1 MTVSLADGLD
11 ADGLELVL
19 DEATKDTFGNHV
31 VPGLAQ
37 LAKCRTL
44 CKGFRDTAARL
55 RTVYDADIEYEAYG
69 LTTVPVRF
77 RGGLWVGHSKNID
90 VGGHEVGAPALAVI
104 RDKRTSRMFVV
115 TASEIKL
122 CDEHGFWCVI
132 GRIFVVAQL
141 AQLLGGHTA
150 EWSRRL
156 PNLHEVAYSYKEV
169 DRALSTRYLS
179 ITPVNHD
186 LATEHQSVGIVR
198 KNQLTSYTWDGV
210 EGGGFTEHRDDFIS
224 HKLEHGVTNAG
235 RSMWRRDP
243 IGDLTITLVNSE
255 HSGGTS
261 KGYMCT
267 CTLPSAGALVGM
279 GVEGMAEF
287 YQFRPPIRLGDV
299 GVMPSECKV
308 HPLSRAFGW
317 YSVPRQAEGPGWLVS
332 LLSDQCA
339 DDGEPALLT
348 DCRGHPIDSLLDM
361 AAEAREA
368 RKQEEWRR
376 TQPYH
381 PTDNPTGYRHTK
393 KRGLRER
400 GRRAAS
406 AVALNRMRQR
416 SDSDVE
422 DDDGASEGSSSA
434 DADYVQPKKP
444 RPATPPPAA
453 PAWPD
458 PIRPPPRPPPPPPPP
473 PQPPP
478 RPPRPLAE
486 RSQNL
491 VDFVALLDRL

>member
-1 MTVSLADGLD
+1 MTVSITDGLD

-37 LAKCRTL
+37 LAMCRTL

-77 RGGLWVGHSKNID
+77 RGGLWVGHSKNFD

-115 TASEIKL
+115 TVSEIKL
-122 CDEHGFWCVI
+122 CDEHGLWCVI

-179 ITPVNHD
+179 ITPVDHD
-186 LATEHQSVGIVR
+186 LGYEHQSVGIVR

-224 HKLEHGVTNAG
+224 HKLQHGVTNAG
-235 RSMWRRDP
+235 RSRWTRGG

-267 CTLPSAGALVGM
+267 CTLPSTGALAGIWLD
-279 GVEGMAEF
+279 GKAEF
-287 YQFRPPIRLGDV
+287 YQFRPPQRLGDE

-332 LLSDQCA
+332 LLACTA
-339 DDGEPALLT
+339 EKNDDGQPTLLH
-348 DCRGHPIDSLLDM
+348 DLHDVPIDTLMD
-361 AAEAREA
+361 AASEAKEA

-422 DDDGASEGSSSA
+422 DDDGASEGSSNA

-444 RPATPPPAA
+444 RPATPPPA
-453 PAWPD
+453 PAWPA
-458 PIRPPPRPPPPPPPP
+458 PIRPPPRPPSPK
-473 PQPPP
+473 PP
-478 RPPRPLAE
+478 RTLEE
-486 RSQNL
+486 RSQNML
-491 VDFVALLDRL
+491 NFLALLDQV